1 MTMQTCKFTILTSAD
16 GQERTTIKQGEI
28 DFSGEFVLLRY
39 QEEGVFVEVHLQKG
53 KATIIR
59 RGDYSLLLPLEQGK
73 QTEGRLGIAGS
84 DGKIALQTHSIKY
97 VKEGKVFRLFLRY
110 DLLFSQDEKQKM
122 QLNIRTTL
130 KE

>member
-1 MTMQTCKFTILTSAD
+1 MQMCKFTILTSAD
-16 GQERTTIKQGEI
+16 GEKRTVIKYGDI
-28 DFSGEFVLLRY
+28 DISDALAVLHY
-39 QEEGVFVEVHLQKG
+39 QEEGVQVEVNLQKG

-73 QTEGRLGIAGS
+73 QTEGRIGIGGS
-84 DGKIALQTHSIKY
+84 DGKIAIQTHTVKY
-97 VKEGKVFRLFLRY
+97 FKEGKVFKAALRY
-110 DLLFSQDEKQKM
+110 DLLFSIEEKQKM